1 MVIEHTH
8 VSRGHYFSVSADSMI
23 AELPSGSLDPEMA
36 RITGSTVPSKLNQAQ
51 LDHLSCWLAGQALE
65 FARSRAMT
73 LATAESCTGG
83 GIAADLTAHAGSS
96 DVFLGSLVTYSNG
109 IKTGLLEVPGQIIE
123 GPGAVSSECAEAM
136 VRGLLK
142 RIPADIGAC
151 VTGIAGPGGGS
162 PLKPVGLVYS
172 ACSRQGRVSVQRWQ
186 FAGNRAQIRALSRT
200 AVLLQCLERIENG

>member
-1 MVIEHTH
+1 L
-8 VSRGHYFSVSADSMI
+8 SS
-23 AELPSGSLDPEMA
+23 PDPE
-36 RITGSTVPSKLNQAQ
+36 
-51 LDHLSCWLAGQALE
+51 
-65 FARSRAMT
+65 AMT

-83 GIAADLTAHAGSS
+83 GIASDLTAHAGSS

-142 RIPADIGAC
+142 RIPADIGAS